1 MAFDVV
7 IRNGLVVDGTG
18 MPPYRADV
26 GLRDGLIA
34 SVGRIR
40 ERGERDIDADGHVV
54 TPGFIDGHTHM
65 DAQIFWDP
73 LGSCS
78 CWHGVTTVVMGHCGF
93 TLAPASAE
101 QSHLV
106 VRNLERAEDIS
117 GAAMAEGIDW
127 SWTTFAEYLDVV
139 DRLPKGINYAA
150 NIGHSALRTFA
161 MGERAFTDE
170 ATADDQRA
178 MADELRDALR
188 AGAYGFTTSR
198 THHHE
203 TSDNRPVASRLA
215 SWDELRYLVGVMG
228 ELGVGVFQL
237 VEDPPND
244 DERAARDSRLI
255 DLAVESGIPFAIGA
269 TGSSTRSL
277 DLIDA
282 TAAAGGRMFGLTH
295 CRGIGTMSSFKTQL
309 PFDSLPEWQKVRAL
323 PVDELRH
330 ALRDPEVRARLVW
343 AAHNGPY
350 GRAIGGEAR
359 KPDFERMQVLER
371 PVPPHLTVAEMAR
384 ARGVDPVELMI
395 DLALESDFEQFFVQT
410 NSPFDHAGV
419 KQVMKH
425 PRTVMAFSDAGAHV
439 SQMSDCSIQTH
450 FLAHWVRDREDFTLE
465 EAVRMLTLAPARAWG
480 FHDRG
485 ILREGF
491 VADLNVFDP
500 ARVAPAMPTVVH
512 DLPAGARRIKQTAV
526 GFLATIV
533 AGEVVH
539 DRGEHTGALP
549 GTLIRGPLARS
560 ASNPRQ
566 TIEKGA
572 R

>member
-7 IRNGLVVDGTG
+7 IRNGWVVDGTG

-40 ERGERDIDADGHVV
+40 EHGDRDIDAEGHVV

-101 QSHLV
+101 QSQLV

-117 GAAMAEGIDW
+117 GAAMAAGIDW
-127 SWTTFAEYLDVV
+127 TWTTFAEYLDVV

-178 MADELRDALR
+178 MADELRNALR

-228 ELGVGVFQL
+228 ELGAGVFQL
-237 VEDPPND
+237 VEDPPNE
-244 DERAARDSRLI
+244 DERAARDARLI

-309 PFDSLPEWQKVRAL
+309 AFDSLPEWQQVRAL
-323 PVDELRH
+323 PADDLRH

-359 KPDFERMQVLER
+359 KPDFERMQVLAR

-450 FLAHWVRDREDFTLE
+450 FLAHWVRDCQDFTLE

-491 VADLNVFDP
+491 VADLNVFDA
-500 ARVAPAMPTVVH
+500 ARVAPAMPTVVN

-560 ASNPRQ
+560 ASNQRQ